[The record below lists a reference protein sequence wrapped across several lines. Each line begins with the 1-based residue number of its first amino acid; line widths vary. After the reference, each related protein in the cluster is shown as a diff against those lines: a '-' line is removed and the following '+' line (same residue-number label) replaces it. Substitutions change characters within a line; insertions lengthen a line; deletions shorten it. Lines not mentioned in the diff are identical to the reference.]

1 MLRSRVKRLLLLSI
15 PLLALTACG
24 YRLQGRVIEGGFGT
38 VTMVDDTDDRLQAEG
53 VAGVRVQLV
62 RDPNRM
68 TREVVASA
76 TSGRDGSFAIET
88 KTFGAGWTDERWEIV
103 ATRPGY
109 GPAQS
114 PVELPIDTGSRRLL
128 VELERGGSGDLQQ
141 PTNSRTLLD
150 EAAKYDPSIKSG
162 RNGSN

>member
-1 MLRSRVKRLLLLSI
+1 MRLSRLASIVALL
-15 PLLALTACG
+15 PLLALPACG

-38 VTMVDDTDDRLQAEG
+38 VSMVDDTDDRLQAEG
-53 VAGVRVQLV
+53 VQGVRVQLV
-62 RDPNRM
+62 RDPSRM

-76 TSGRDGSFAIET
+76 TSGRDGSFSIET

-114 PVELPIDTGSRRLL
+114 PVELPIDPGSRRLL
-128 VELERGGSGDLQQ
+128 VELERGGSGDVPQ

>member
-1 MLRSRVKRLLLLSI
+1 MRPTRRLPIVLL
-15 PLLALTACG
+15 PLLALSACG

-38 VTMVDDTDDRLQAEG
+38 VTMVDEGDDRLQADG
-53 VAGVRVQLV
+53 VQGVRVQLV

-68 TREVVASA
+68 SREVVASA

-88 KTFGAGWTDERWEIV
+88 KTFGAGWTDERWEII

-114 PVELPIDTGSRRLL
+114 PVELPIDPGSRRLL
-128 VELERGGSGDLQQ
+128 VELERGGSGDVPQ
-141 PTNSRTLLD
+141 PTNSRSLRD
-150 EAAKYDPSIKSG
+150 EAAQYDPSIKSG
-162 RNGSN
+162 KNGSN

>member
-1 MLRSRVKRLLLLSI
+1 MRSSR
-15 PLLALTACG
+15 LLALLVPLSLCACG

-38 VTMVDDTDDRLQAEG
+38 VTMVDDTDDRLQADG
-53 VAGVRVQLV
+53 VQGVRVQLV
-62 RDPNRM
+62 RDPSRL
-68 TREVVASA
+68 TREVIASA
-76 TSGRDGSFAIET
+76 TSGRDGSFTTET

-114 PVELPIDTGSRRLL
+114 PVELPIDPGSRRLL
-128 VELERGGSGDLQQ
+128 VELERGGSGDVPQ

-150 EAAKYDPSIKSG
+150 EAAKYDPTIKPG
-162 RNGSN
+162 KNGSN